1 MGLKFGETE
10 KFKSILDSPQ
20 QLFKMYKNTLKT
32 KTKENIQKYKAEK
45 KTDLQSRIFKTHVLT

>member
-45 KTDLQSRIFKTHVLT
+45 KNELTKQNF

>member
-1 MGLKFGETE
+1 
-10 KFKSILDSPQ
+10 
-20 QLFKMYKNTLKT
+20 MYKNTLKT